1 MDGGNV
7 LVPGNTYTFPIL
19 DGSSNFNEESAEI
32 WSITASEYVPL
43 DDEGKRG
50 TEKFSS
56 VSVDKGSDGNYYL
69 TVKVKQN
76 RDTYYSEQEAYILL
90 KVKEKG
96 LSNDDKEIN
105 TSMANELRANT
116 IAFSEYAGL
125 DSAVRVNLGNL
136 QKYSSVSPVDFE
148 DGFIEGESA
157 DSIANK
163 LESEDRVTYYTI
175 SVEEFEIASTDYDVI
190 DDDEYD
196 VDNSMPL
203 VMAGG
208 DVSKSNLSFGNTAE
222 YPGKVLLF
230 QGEALQPVLLHCY
243 QLGCSR
249 RQPRCGSG
257 LHLLPGHPDVRCQLL
272 SGDQG

>member
-1 MDGGNV
+1 MNRED
-7 LVPGNTYTFPIL
+7 
-19 DGSSNFNEESAEI
+19 AEI
-32 WSITASEYVPL
+32 NSSDATQYESDTRDFFDNLKDSGDYGPSRALSLSNLQRYSETYPT
-43 DDEGKRG
+43 DFEGG
-50 TEKFSS
+50 FISGENGS
-56 VSVDKGSDGNYYL
+56 VSG
-69 TVKVKQN
+69 T
-76 RDTYYSEQEAYILL
+76 L
-90 KVKEKG
+90 K
-96 LSNDDKEIN
+96 
-105 TSMANELRANT
+105 
-116 IAFSEYAGL
+116 
-125 DSAVRVNLGNL
+125 
-136 QKYSSVSPVDFE
+136 
-148 DGFIEGESA
+148 
-157 DSIANK
+157 
-163 LESEDRVTYYTI
+163 SEDRVYYTTI

-222 YPGKVLLF
+222 YPGEVLLF

-272 SGDQG
+272 SGNQG